1 MRALRTLPHTQ
12 AVVRSHTR
20 GRSQAEEEGS
30 TLGLQGGRTLGGRT
44 LVVVLGRGKVQVVLR
59 DMVPALPSAVE
70 GQAVAAAPSCLRDGT
85 ACRCVAWRE

>member
-1 MRALRTLPHTQ
+1 M
-12 AVVRSHTR
+12 RSHTR

-59 DMVPALPSAVE
+59 DMVLGVPALPSAVE
-70 GQAVAAAPSCLRDGT
+70 GQAVAAAPSCLRNGT